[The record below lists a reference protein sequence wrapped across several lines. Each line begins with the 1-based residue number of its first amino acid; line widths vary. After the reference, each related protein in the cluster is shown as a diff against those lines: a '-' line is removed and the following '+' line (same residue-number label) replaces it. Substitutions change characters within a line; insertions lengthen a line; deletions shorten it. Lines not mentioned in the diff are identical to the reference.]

1 MAVQFDNTGDLLS
14 TELGN
19 IGLTAAGFDYFE
31 LAPVIEFCIGKIGSH
46 VKVTQSELVKL
57 LCCQVLNVPYQSLYG
72 TSEFYR
78 GKPVRALTGNEELN
92 VEDINRDV
100 LSRLLDAIA
109 DFGPER
115 LFLRCS
121 QAVATKLEL
130 NPDTVH
136 IDSSSFHYEG
146 QTRVEDGCDIV
157 LDQGYS
163 RDSHP
168 ELNQI
173 NELMICDEFSHIPLF
188 EKCVSGHVSDKTS
201 FKDVII
207 TYWSLIKEQF
217 KDLRYLVADSA
228 LCTSDNAKELA
239 LQHLYSVTRI
249 PDSYGQATECFKLLA
264 QEPDKLVPVDSNE
277 PDGVKAMWCGECTI
291 GEQKF
296 KRLLVQ
302 NELLHNRKEATITK
316 KANKELEKV
325 QKALTKLETK
335 PCKCMADAQKSID
348 DITAKLKL
356 VSVSDIT
363 YEEVK
368 GHKGRGR
375 PKKDEKPVTIA
386 VKVHAVASIN
396 SEAVNAAVENSTY
409 YVICT
414 NDTERKWTMKEL
426 LSIYK
431 KQSVVERNWRCLKD
445 KRLLVNTLYLESP
458 SRINAL
464 MWVMTLALLI
474 YSATE
479 YLMRKKM
486 EEQRLTVPTPDHKNV
501 LLKVA

>member
-1 MAVQFDNTGDLLS
+1 
-14 TELGN
+14 
-19 IGLTAAGFDYFE
+19 
-31 LAPVIEFCIGKIGSH
+31 
-46 VKVTQSELVKL
+46 
-57 LCCQVLNVPYQSLYG
+57 
-72 TSEFYR
+72 
-78 GKPVRALTGNEELN
+78 
-92 VEDINRDV
+92 
-100 LSRLLDAIA
+100 
-109 DFGPER
+109 
-115 LFLRCS
+115 
-121 QAVATKLEL
+121 
-130 NPDTVH
+130 
-136 IDSSSFHYEG
+136 
-146 QTRVEDGCDIV
+146 
-157 LDQGYS
+157 
-163 RDSHP
+163 
-168 ELNQI
+168 
-173 NELMICDEFSHIPLF
+173 MICDEFSHIPLF

-217 KDLRYLVADSA
+217 NDLRYLVADSA

-239 LQHLYSVTRI
+239 SQHLYSVTRI

-264 QEPDKLVPVDSNE
+264 QEPDKLVPVDGNE

-302 NELLHNRKEATITK
+302 NELLHNRKETIITK

-325 QKALTKLETK
+325 QKALTKLETM

-348 DITAKLKL
+348 EITAKLKL
-356 VSVSDIT
+356 VSISDIT

-368 GHKGRGR
+368 GHKGSGKT
-375 PKKDEKPVTIA
+375 KKDEKPVTIA

-396 SEAVNAAVENSTY
+396 SEAVKVAVENSTY

-445 KRLLVNTLYLESP
+445 KRLLVNTLYLESS

-501 LLKVA
+501 LSRPSLMRVYQNLANSNISLTYSPGTEFVRLTGVPLDMQQILLSMGEEWCRYYISGTYRPYIASAV